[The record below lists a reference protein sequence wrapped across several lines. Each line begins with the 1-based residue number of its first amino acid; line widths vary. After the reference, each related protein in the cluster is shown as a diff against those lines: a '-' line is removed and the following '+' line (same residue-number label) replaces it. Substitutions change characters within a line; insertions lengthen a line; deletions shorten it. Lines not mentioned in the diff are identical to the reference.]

1 MLFFKFFSRK
11 IAVGA
16 GGDVP
21 KYVQLI
27 DINKYVEKIHNVPF
41 FISTIN
47 ALELMVA

>member
-11 IAVGA
+11 IVVGA

-27 DINKYVEKIHNVPF
+27 DVNKYLEKIHNKPF

-47 ALELMVA
+47 ALELIVA